1 MRRIMT
7 TVIDSDPS
15 YVFGPRDRRALLMG
29 LRLPQ
34 LLLLG
39 GGAVTLLV
47 GLLSPFRYGGL
58 FGVATFAVLALIAI
72 FPVQGRPVIDW
83 VRPIANYVHGRV
95 TGQGTYL
102 GGPQAMH
109 APVEGPGD
117 LVLPGSAGRIR
128 VRSFDA
134 PRGEVAVVRQGS
146 RWTAILEVTA
156 PAYPLADR
164 STQQERVAAWGS
176 LLAQLGQEGTRLA
189 AVQWLE
195 RTIPDS
201 GRGLEDWWRAKGD
214 HRSPSAAD
222 YEQLIAE
229 AGPAGTR
236 HETFV
241 VISIDERRCRRA
253 IRAAGGGP
261 NGTAKVLVGE
271 LTWIETALRRCA
283 VTVVGWL
290 GPRDLGRLV
299 RTQYDPVSTAGIDR
313 RAGGH
318 LGRGVHLRAAGPMA
332 AQSRFSHYRTDTGYH
347 AVYWVAAWPRMEVQA
362 AWLYPLLVLGG
373 VRRTISVTAEP
384 IAPSQSFREV
394 RSAKVQKITE
404 QAQREK
410 LGQIETALDDEEHAA
425 LLRRERE
432 LVHGHVEYRFTGYV
446 TVTAATEAEL
456 EDACAQIEQAA
467 VRSVLEVRRVYGEQD
482 QAFVAGALPLARGV
496 R

>member
-1 MRRIMT
+1 MT
-7 TVIDSDPS
+7 TVAEPEPTYS
-15 YVFGPRDRRALLMG
+15 FGPRDRRALLLG

-39 GGAVTLLV
+39 AGVTALLL
-47 GLLSPFRYGGL
+47 GLLSSAAYGVLVGAIVCMAL
-58 FGVATFAVLALIAI
+58 AFVAL
-72 FPVQGRPVIDW
+72 FPVQGRPVVDW
-83 VRPIANYVHGRV
+83 VRPIANYVHGRI
-95 TGQGTYL
+95 TDQGTYL
-102 GGPQAMH
+102 GGPWAMH
-109 APVEGPGD
+109 TPQSGPRD
-117 LVLPGSAGRIR
+117 LRLPGSGDRVRI
-128 VRSFDA
+128 RSFDT
-134 PRGEVAVVRQGS
+134 RHREVAVMRQGP
-146 RWTAILEVTA
+146 RWTAVLEVVA

-164 STQQERVAAWGS
+164 STQQERVSAWGS

-189 AVQWLE
+189 AIQWLE

-201 GRGLEDWWRAKGD
+201 GRGLDDWWRTKG
-214 HRSPSAAD
+214 HRAAASAAD

-229 AGPAGTR
+229 AGPAATR
-236 HETFV
+236 HETYV
-241 VISIDERRCRRA
+241 VVSIDERRCRRA

-261 NGTAKVLVGE
+261 DGTAKVLIDE
-271 LTWIETALRRCA
+271 LTWVEAGLRRCD

-299 RTQYDPVSTAGIDR
+299 RTQYDPAAADGIDR
-313 RAGGH
+313 RAETG
-318 LGRGVHLRAAGPMA
+318 LGRGVQLQAAGPMA
-332 AQSRFSHYRTDTGYH
+332 ARSTFTHYRTDSGFH
-347 AVYWVAAWPRMEVQA
+347 AVYWVAAWPRMQVQA

-394 RSAKVQKITE
+394 RSAKVQKLTE
-404 QAQREK
+404 EAQREK

-446 TVTAATEAEL
+446 TVTAETEADL
-456 EDACAQIEQAA
+456 EDACAQVEQAA

-482 QAFVAGALPLARGV
+482 QAFIAGALPLARGV

>member
-1 MRRIMT
+1 MT
-7 TVIDSDPS
+7 TATDSDPG
-15 YVFGPRDRRALLMG
+15 YVFGPRDRRALLLG

-34 LLLLG
+34 LLLL
-39 GGAVTLLV
+39 AAAATTLLAGLV
-47 GLLSPFRYGGL
+47 GPIQYGGPL
-58 FGVATFAVLALIAI
+58 GAGSAAALVFVAI
-72 FPVQGRPVIDW
+72 FPVQGRPIVDW
-83 VRPIANYVHGRV
+83 ARPIANYLHGRV

-102 GGPQAMH
+102 GGPRAMH
-109 APVEGPGD
+109 APVEGPRD
-117 LVLPGSAGRIR
+117 LVLPGAAGRVR

-134 PRGEVAVVRQGS
+134 PQGEVAVLRQGS
-146 RWTAILEVTA
+146 RWTAVLEVTA

-164 STQQERVAAWGS
+164 ATQQERVSAWGS

-189 AVQWLE
+189 AIQWLE

-201 GRGLEDWWRAKGD
+201 GRGLDDWWRTRGVAV
-214 HRSPSAAD
+214 SPSAVH
-222 YEQLIAE
+222 YEELIAE
-229 AGPAGTR
+229 AGPAATR

-241 VISIDERRCRRA
+241 AVSIDERRCRRA

-261 NGTAKVLVGE
+261 DGTAKVLVGE
-271 LTWIETALRRCA
+271 LTWIESALRRCG

-290 GPRDLGRLV
+290 GPRDVGRLV
-299 RTQYDPVSTAGIDR
+299 RTQYDPASTAAIDKR
-313 RAGGH
+313 SGGN
-318 LGRGVHLRAAGPMA
+318 LDSGVHLRAAGPMA
-332 AQSRFSHYRTDTGYH
+332 AQSRFTHYRTDTGYH
-347 AVYWVAAWPRMEVQA
+347 AVYWIAAWPRMQVQA

-394 RSAKVQKITE
+394 RSAKVQKVTE
-404 QAQREK
+404 EAQREK

-432 LVHGHVEYRFTGYV
+432 LVLVHGHVEYRFTGYI

-456 EDACAQIEQAA
+456 EDACAQVEQAA

>member
-1 MRRIMT
+1 MT
-7 TVIDSDPS
+7 TATDSDPG
-15 YVFGPRDRRALLMG
+15 YVFGPRDRRVLLLG

-39 GGAVTLLV
+39 AAAVSLLL
-47 GLLSPFRYGGL
+47 GLVSQLQYGGPLGIALATAMIFIAL
-58 FGVATFAVLALIAI
+58 FPI
-72 FPVQGRPVIDW
+72 QSRPVIDW
-83 VRPIANYVHGRV
+83 ARPLANYLHGRI

-102 GGPQAMH
+102 GGPRAMH
-109 APVEGPGD
+109 APQEGPSD
-117 LVLPGSAGRIR
+117 LVLPGAAGRVR

-134 PRGEVAVVRQGS
+134 PQGEVAVIRQGS
-146 RWTAILEVTA
+146 RWTAVLEVTA

-164 STQQERVAAWGS
+164 TTQQERVSAWGS

-189 AVQWLE
+189 AIQWLE

-201 GRGLEDWWRAKGD
+201 GRGLDDWWRTKGD
-214 HRSPSAAD
+214 HRAPSAAD
-222 YEQLIAE
+222 YENLIAE
-229 AGPAGTR
+229 AGPAATR
-236 HETFV
+236 HETFIV
-241 VISIDERRCRRA
+241 VSIDERRCRRA

-261 NGTAKVLVGE
+261 DGTAKVLVGE
-271 LTWIETALRRCA
+271 LTWIEAALRRCG

-290 GPRDLGRLV
+290 GPRHVGRLV
-299 RTQYDPVSTAGIDR
+299 RTQYDPESTAPIDKR
-313 RAGGH
+313 GGSH
-318 LGRGVHLRAAGPMA
+318 LDTGVHLRAAGPMA
-332 AQSRFSHYRTDTGYH
+332 ARSQFTHYRTDTGYH
-347 AVYWVAAWPRMEVQA
+347 AVYWVAAWPRMQVQA

-404 QAQREK
+404 EAQREK
-410 LGQIETALDDEEHAA
+410 LGQIETALDDEEHSS

-446 TVTAATEAEL
+446 TVTAGSEAEL
-456 EDACAQIEQAA
+456 EDACSQVEQAA

-482 QAFVAGALPLARGV
+482 QAFIAGALPLARGV